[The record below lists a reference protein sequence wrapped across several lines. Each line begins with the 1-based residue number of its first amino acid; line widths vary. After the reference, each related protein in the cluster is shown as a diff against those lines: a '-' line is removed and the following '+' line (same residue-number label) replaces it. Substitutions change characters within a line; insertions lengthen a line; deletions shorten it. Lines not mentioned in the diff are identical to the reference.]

1 MRWVFDSLM
10 SAGSEIFRRFKKI
23 LKMRIIAFA
32 ILASAAVM
40 GGCNSSDSKKQPAD
54 SLQAATAVAE
64 GEAGAACYLKVVG
77 KDSFHLQ
84 LVVNEGKA
92 NGVLEYD
99 FAEKDKNT
107 GVIDG
112 ILNDNILRATYHFQ
126 SEGQTSDRPVVFK
139 VMGEQVYEALADQF
153 DANGVPV
160 FNTSNDRLKFGP
172 QPYNKVECK

>member
-1 MRWVFDSLM
+1 
-10 SAGSEIFRRFKKI
+10 
-23 LKMRIIAFA
+23 MRIIAFA
-32 ILASAAVM
+32 ILASAAVT
-40 GGCNSSDSKKQPAD
+40 GGCNSSDSKKEPAD
-54 SLQAATAVAE
+54 SLQAATVME
-64 GEAGAACYLKVVG
+64 GEAGAACYRKVVG
-77 KDSFHLQ
+77 KDTFHLQ

-92 NGVLEYD
+92 NGVLEYN

-112 ILNDNILRATYHFQ
+112 AINDNILRATYHFK

-160 FNTSNDRLKFGP
+160 FNADNSGLKFEP
-172 QPYNKVECK
+172 HPYNKVECK